1 MAETGSD
8 QTLSGPISAGD
19 SAGALVDGV
28 VGLGEIAGAPD
39 QFIHPQ
45 TRSMGSTTDG
55 ADSSGPGTTQAP
67 DATAARGSSQGSR
80 ATRRTAS
87 HPPQDD
93 NSYGG

>member
-1 MAETGSD
+1 MDESSRD

-19 SAGALVDGV
+19 SPGALVDGV
-28 VGLGEIAGAPD
+28 VGLGEITGAPD

-45 TRSMGSTTDG
+45 TRSVGSTTDG

-67 DATAARGSSQGSR
+67 DANAARESSQGVR
-80 ATRRTAS
+80 AIRRTAS

-93 NSYGG
+93 SSYGR